1 MAFIKASNVLSELV
15 QEHIAL
21 LPLLYRFGI
30 RLGLG
35 DETIEEVCEQHGI
48 ETDFF
53 LHITNSYLDPEYL
66 GKVRLSPRH
75 TMQIADYLE
84 ATNRYYTE
92 SQLPNIEIHLTGFV
106 RKSGMD
112 TPMIQTL
119 PRVLGELKEA
129 LQERIKEDEEGLLPH
144 FHNLV
149 DKLGDRISEVSLEH
163 KASEEKEHDRTEA
176 LVGDI
181 MNILIR
187 HIRGDFNDNLLF
199 GLLYSLSTLQND
211 LARNNRLRARI
222 FLPMIQAMENAL
234 SD

>member
-1 MAFIKASNVLSELV
+1 MAFIKSSTILSNLV
-15 QEHIAL
+15 QEHIDL
-21 LPLLYRFGI
+21 LPLLFRFGI

-35 DETIEEVCEQHGI
+35 DETIEEICKEHGI

-66 GKVRLSPRH
+66 GKVRLSPKH

-84 ATNRYYTE
+84 ATNRYYIE

-106 RKSGMD
+106 RKSGVE

-119 PRVLGELKEA
+119 PRILQELKEA

-149 DKLGDRISEVSLEH
+149 AQLGTRISEITLEH
-163 KASEEKEHDRTEA
+163 KANDEEEHERTEA

-199 GLLYSLSTLQND
+199 GLLYSLSTLRND
-211 LARNNRLRARI
+211 LSRNNRLRARI
-222 FLPMIQAMENAL
+222 FMPMIQAMEDAL
-234 SD
+234 RN